1 MKLSTDTI
9 NVLKNFATI
18 NQNVRIH
25 PGSTISTISPG
36 KDVFARAAVAETFP
50 REFNIYD
57 LNSFLAL
64 LTLMEDQDIDFGDRS
79 LTVSK
84 DGGKFEYYYA
94 EPTVIVAPE
103 AGKNIPVEPHF
114 EFDMT
119 KAEVEMLNKA
129 AAITSAKNVILK
141 SVQGQVTLTMGDS
154 TTPNSNNYTR
164 TVGTSE
170 YSFNCILPVERLKL
184 VPDAYH
190 ITLSKLKFLH
200 FKHATK
206 DLAYW
211 LALEPASE
219 V

>member
-18 NQNVRIH
+18 NQKVRIH
-25 PGSTISTISPG
+25 PGSQISTISPG
-36 KDVFARAAVAETFP
+36 KDVFARATVTETFP

-57 LNSFLAL
+57 LSSFLAL
-64 LTLMEDQDIDFGDRS
+64 ITLMEDQDIDFGDRS

-84 DGGKFEYYYA
+84 DGGKFEYFYA

-103 AGKNIPVEPHF
+103 AGKNIPVEAHF

-119 KAEVEMLNKA
+119 KNEVEMINKA
-129 AAITSAKNVILK
+129 AAITAAKNVILK
-141 SVQGQVTLTMGDS
+141 SVQGQVSLTIGDS
-154 TTPNSNNYTR
+154 AVANSNSYTR
-164 TVGTSE
+164 IVGSSE
-170 YSFNCILPVERLKL
+170 HNFNCILPVERVKL
-184 VPDAYH
+184 IPDAYH

-200 FKHATK
+200 FKNTSR

>member
-25 PGSTISTISPG
+25 PGSQISTISPG
-36 KDVFARAAVAETFP
+36 KDVFARATVAETFP

-57 LNSFLAL
+57 LSSFLAL
-64 LTLMEDQDIDFGDRS
+64 ITLMEDQDIDFGDRS

-84 DGGKFEYYYA
+84 DGGKFEYFYA

-103 AGKNIPVEPHF
+103 AGKNIPVEAHF

-119 KAEVEMLNKA
+119 KNEVEMINKA
-129 AAITSAKNVILK
+129 AAITAAKNVILK
-141 SVQGQVTLTMGDS
+141 SVQGQVSLTIGDS
-154 TTPNSNNYTR
+154 AVANSNSYTR
-164 TVGTSE
+164 IVGSSE
-170 YSFNCILPVERLKL
+170 HNFNCILPVERVKL
-184 VPDAYH
+184 IPDAYH

-200 FKHATK
+200 FKNTSR

>member
-25 PGSTISTISPG
+25 PGSQISTISPG
-36 KDVFARAAVAETFP
+36 KDVFARATVAETFP

-57 LNSFLAL
+57 LSSFLAL
-64 LTLMEDQDIDFGDRS
+64 ITLMEDQDIDFGDRS

-84 DGGKFEYYYA
+84 DGGKFEYFYA

-103 AGKNIPVEPHF
+103 AGKNIPVEAHF

-119 KAEVEMLNKA
+119 KNEVEMINKA
-129 AAITSAKNVILK
+129 AAITAAKNVILK
-141 SVQGQVTLTMGDS
+141 SVQGQVSLTIGDS
-154 TTPNSNNYTR
+154 AVANSNSYTR
-164 TVGTSE
+164 IVGSSE
-170 YSFNCILPVERLKL
+170 HSFNCILPVERVKL
-184 VPDAYH
+184 IPDAYH
-190 ITLSKLKFLH
+190 LSLSKLKFLH
-200 FKHATK
+200 FKSTSR
-206 DLAYW
+206 DMAYW

>member
-25 PGSTISTISPG
+25 PGSQISTISPG
-36 KDVFARAAVAETFP
+36 KDVFARATVAETFP

-57 LNSFLAL
+57 LSSFLAL
-64 LTLMEDQDIDFGDRS
+64 ITLMEDQDIDFGDRS

-84 DGGKFEYYYA
+84 DGGKFEYFYA

-103 AGKNIPVEPHF
+103 AGKNIPVEAHF

-119 KAEVEMLNKA
+119 KNEVEMINKA
-129 AAITSAKNVILK
+129 AAITAAKNVILK
-141 SVQGQVTLTMGDS
+141 SVQGQVSLTIGDS
-154 TTPNSNNYTR
+154 AVANSNSYTR
-164 TVGTSE
+164 IVGSSE
-170 YSFNCILPVERLKL
+170 HSFNCILPVERVKL
-184 VPDAYH
+184 IPDAYH

-200 FKHATK
+200 FKNTSR